1 MGHFFCEIIARTSS
15 RRVLDFSLF
24 LITFFLTAECYYQ
37 IVFDGQSRLEI
48 SKKYI
53 STFYTDDKKMEN
65 IDCVWDIQSLHG
77 DLVK

>member
-1 MGHFFCEIIARTSS
+1 MFVY
-15 RRVLDFSLF
+15 VLLF
-24 LITFFLTAECYYQ
+24 AECYYQ